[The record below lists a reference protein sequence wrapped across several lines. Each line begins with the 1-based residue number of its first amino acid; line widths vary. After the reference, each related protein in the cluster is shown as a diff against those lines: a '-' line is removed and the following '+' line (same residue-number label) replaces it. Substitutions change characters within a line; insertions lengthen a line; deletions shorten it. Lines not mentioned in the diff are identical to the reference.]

1 MFLPFISRG
10 LHFGGGNTPHGQ
22 SCYISPL
29 VVNLK
34 QSEFGE
40 LKEVILEVK
49 DLLQALVNKQLLTPV
64 SPPVLLVARAQ
75 SLLLSD
81 RSQKLYLRI

>member
-22 SCYISPL
+22 SCYISPH

-40 LKEVILEVK
+40 LKEIILEVK

-64 SPPVLLVARAQ
+64 LLVAQAH

-81 RSQKLYLRI
+81 WSQKLYLRI

>member
-1 MFLPFISRG
+1 MVLPFISRG

-22 SCYISPL
+22 SCYISPH

-64 SPPVLLVARAQ
+64 SPLVARAQ